1 MSDAIKLEV
10 QVIGAAEGAR
20 ELGQTTA
27 AVNQAAAA
35 TAGLRAARE
44 SLAREA
50 RSQAGAEAALR
61 ATINQATTQLKV
73 AAPAQATSKAESY
86 FSGKVYYKEMDTAA
100 SGAAQGGLS
109 RVATA
114 LQRYG
119 LVASDAGE
127 KSMTIV
133 RVLSRF
139 AGMGEIS
146 ERIGA
151 IADKWK
157 AVGGALVTA
166 TGALAAFSIGWKVG
180 TWIRDVTGLGNAL
193 DNAIGANAVLDSY
206 TRQNRMSQRR
216 EAFLTGY
223 QAREST
229 VSIGGVE
236 LGGSRD
242 AAVAAWDGERARTAA
257 LLDYPSLIAMNR
269 DLTPRERAFKDI
281 QGKRLNLTG
290 TDAQRAL
297 QLRRREEL
305 YTATGGSQGSLDDW
319 VEQGGRDKMD
329 EMASLLVDRSNATIE
344 AERSLAD
351 KLAEMNAAD
360 EFARERLSLDREL
373 REATKA
379 AEIGK
384 DDALKDRIAQYRNA
398 VLADL
403 DVSRRAAD
411 QADERRTILGE
422 LTDASSRIPGQIAA
436 SEESEEFWTGEQ
448 ARQRGRA
455 LSSNGSLLAERRATR
470 RSQRRQD
477 REDAKLNRLA
487 DRAEDQ
493 LAGGAAIDEL
503 SQREQAALE
512 WRKAGKIADEEKQEQ
527 ARLQRKQEAM
537 ADDIAKIRVALDSLG
552 KGVGV
557 AK

>member
-1 MSDAIKLEV
+1 
-10 QVIGAAEGAR
+10 
-20 ELGQTTA
+20 
-27 AVNQAAAA
+27 
-35 TAGLRAARE
+35 
-44 SLAREA
+44 
-50 RSQAGAEAALR
+50 
-61 ATINQATTQLKV
+61 
-73 AAPAQATSKAESY
+73 
-86 FSGKVYYKEMDTAA
+86 
-100 SGAAQGGLS
+100 
-109 RVATA
+109 
-114 LQRYG
+114 
-119 LVASDAGE
+119 
-127 KSMTIV
+127 
-133 RVLSRF
+133 
-139 AGMGEIS
+139 
-146 ERIGA
+146 
-151 IADKWK
+151 
-157 AVGGALVTA
+157 
-166 TGALAAFSIGWKVG
+166 
-180 TWIRDVTGLGNAL
+180 
-193 DNAIGANAVLDSY
+193 
-206 TRQNRMSQRR
+206 
-216 EAFLTGY
+216 
-223 QAREST
+223 
-229 VSIGGVE
+229 
-236 LGGSRD
+236 
-242 AAVAAWDGERARTAA
+242 
-257 LLDYPSLIAMNR
+257 
-269 DLTPRERAFKDI
+269 
-281 QGKRLNLTG
+281 
-290 TDAQRAL
+290 
-297 QLRRREEL
+297 
-305 YTATGGSQGSLDDW
+305 
-319 VEQGGRDKMD
+319 MD